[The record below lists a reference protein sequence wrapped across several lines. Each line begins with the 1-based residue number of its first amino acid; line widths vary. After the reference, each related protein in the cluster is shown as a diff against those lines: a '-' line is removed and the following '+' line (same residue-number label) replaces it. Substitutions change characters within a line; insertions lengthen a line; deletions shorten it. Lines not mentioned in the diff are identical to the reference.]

1 MKELDSGKELLFL
14 EKIYACKEVA
24 ERYYVKIITVLE
36 WIKVKKLRAVK
47 LAGVTSSGNQIL

>member
-1 MKELDSGKELLFL
+1 M
-14 EKIYACKEVA
+14 EKIYTCKEVA

-47 LAGVTSSGNQIL
+47 IGRGYLIRELDLIEFENKNLTVQK